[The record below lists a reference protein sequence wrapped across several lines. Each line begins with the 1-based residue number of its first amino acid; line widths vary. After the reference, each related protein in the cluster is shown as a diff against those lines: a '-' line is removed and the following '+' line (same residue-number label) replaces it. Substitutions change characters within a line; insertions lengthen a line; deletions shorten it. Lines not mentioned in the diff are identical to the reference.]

1 MYENIILIPYRN
13 RERHLKYF
21 IDNNVPLIE
30 KYLPNTKVVVIEQE
44 EGKEF
49 NRGCVLNVGFKEYEN
64 NTKYFITQDVDI
76 NPSLEVIKNVY
87 TKKDIEMLRIKSA
100 HAISLGG
107 IIKAKHDVVFNING
121 FPNYIW
127 GWGIED
133 RALYF
138 RCCMRNISITDNP
151 IKSFT
156 TMPHQSNAIPYKG
169 EKKKISDIWS
179 KNNIDTLNNEQKEEL
194 ISNSGLNNI
203 NYKIL
208 VKKSLHPIVD
218 CIKVSI

>member
-21 IDNNVPLIE
+21 IDNSVPLIE

-44 EGKEF
+44 EGKKF

-64 NTKYFITQDVDI
+64 NTKYFITHDVDI
-76 NPSLEVIKNVY
+76 NPEEPTLKNYYNIDISDNEVLGIY
-87 TKKDIEMLRIKSA
+87 TSVCDT
-100 HAISLGG
+100 LGG
-107 IIKAKHDVVFNING
+107 IIKISNNNIFKING
-121 FPNYIW
+121 FPNDYW
-127 GWGIED
+127 GWGAED
-133 RALYF
+133 KALKNRADVYDIKKITNFVNNVKTRDDMYF
-138 RCCMRNISITDNP
+138 KIFNDVNDRKPCIQQQMYMPYNNKLLS
-151 IKSFT
+151 IKS
-156 TMPHQSNAIPYKG
+156 G
-169 EKKKISDIWS
+169 
-179 KNNIDTLNNEQKEEL
+179 
-194 ISNSGLNNI
+194 GLNNI

>member
-13 RERHLKYF
+13 REAHLKYY
-21 IDNNVPLIE
+21 IDNTIPLIE

-64 NTKYFITQDVDI
+64 NTKYFITQDVDV
-76 NPSLEVIKNVY
+76 NPSLEIIKNVY
-87 TKKDIEMLRIKSA
+87 TKEDIEMLQIKIV
-100 HAISLGG
+100 HKMSLGG
-107 IIKAKHDVVFNING
+107 IIKAKHDVILNING

-138 RCCMRNISITDNP
+138 RCCMKNINITTNP
-151 IKSFT
+151 NQSFT
-156 TMPHQSNAIPYKG
+156 TMPHQSNAISYKG

-203 NYKIL
+203 NYEIL
-208 VKKSLHPIVD
+208 VKKSLHPIVEL
-218 CIKVSI
+218 IKVSI